1 MKSHVIVT
9 GGAGFIGSHIVD
21 YLLKK
26 KFHVTVID
34 DLSTGRLSNLY
45 NSYKKIKFIKK
56 DINDISKIKIN
67 KKVDFVIH
75 AAALA
80 DIVPSIDDPE
90 KYFKANVSG
99 TLEVLKFCVS
109 KKIKKI
115 VYAASSSCYGLA
127 KKIPTPENSDIAP
140 QYPYALTKKMGEDL
154 IRHWGT
160 VYKLKYVSLRLFNV
174 YGLRS
179 RTSGNYGAVIGTFL
193 SQKLN
198 NVPVTIVGD
207 GKQKRDFVHITDVAE
222 AFYLSL
228 KSSLKA
234 EILNVGTGKPKS
246 VNELANL
253 ISDNKI
259 FIPWRP
265 GEPKVTCAKISKI
278 KNKLKW
284 KPKAQFK
291 NKIKELLDNINAWKK
306 APVWTRKKIKIATKK
321 WNYYLK

>member
-1 MKSHVIVT
+1 MNKYMSAFGMKELVVAFLNQIVCS
-9 GGAGFIGSHIVD
+9 F
-21 YLLKK
+21 L
-26 KFHVTVID
+26 
-34 DLSTGRLSNLY
+34 
-45 NSYKKIKFIKK
+45 
-56 DINDISKIKIN
+56 
-67 KKVDFVIH
+67 
-75 AAALA
+75 
-80 DIVPSIDDPE
+80 
-90 KYFKANVSG
+90 
-99 TLEVLKFCVS
+99 
-109 KKIKKI
+109 
-115 VYAASSSCYGLA
+115 GL
-127 KKIPTPENSDIAP
+127 
-140 QYPYALTKKMGEDL
+140 
-154 IRHWGT
+154 
-160 VYKLKYVSLRLFNV
+160 
-174 YGLRS
+174 
-179 RTSGNYGAVIGTFL
+179 
-193 SQKLN
+193 
-198 NVPVTIVGD
+198 
-207 GKQKRDFVHITDVAE
+207 DVAE

>member
-140 QYPYALTKKMGEDL
+140 QYPYALTKKNG
-154 IRHWGT
+154 
-160 VYKLKYVSLRLFNV
+160 
-174 YGLRS
+174 
-179 RTSGNYGAVIGTFL
+179 
-193 SQKLN
+193 
-198 NVPVTIVGD
+198 
-207 GKQKRDFVHITDVAE
+207 
-222 AFYLSL
+222 
-228 KSSLKA
+228 
-234 EILNVGTGKPKS
+234 
-246 VNELANL
+246 
-253 ISDNKI
+253 
-259 FIPWRP
+259 
-265 GEPKVTCAKISKI
+265 
-278 KNKLKW
+278 
-284 KPKAQFK
+284 
-291 NKIKELLDNINAWKK
+291 
-306 APVWTRKKIKIATKK
+306 
-321 WNYYLK
+321 